1 MKKRKYKKFG
11 AVILIVVMIVTMF
24 STVSASADEGGTAEG
39 VSSTNSAIYEHIGY
53 YFRSPHRYRHY
64 DSNGSYSDEF
74 APVMYAL
81 KTDSN
86 ASDAVVA
93 VYCCDLITS
102 AVEGTKYVRT
112 NLEDALYESSLED
125 SGYNAVHG

>member
-64 DSNGSYSDEF
+64 DSNGSYSDEY
-74 APVMYAL
+74 APAMYAL